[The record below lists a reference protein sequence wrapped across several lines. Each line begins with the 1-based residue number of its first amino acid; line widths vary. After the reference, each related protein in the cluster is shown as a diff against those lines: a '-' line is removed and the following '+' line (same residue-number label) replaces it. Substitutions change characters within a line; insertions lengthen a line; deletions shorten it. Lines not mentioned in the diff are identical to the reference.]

1 MKRSLSMLLVL
12 AMLAMGAF
20 AMVSCETEE
29 EGAGEGT
36 GETGAYGFEGT
47 KELAAQGA
55 VNATAPTVTGDVS
68 KLKVGVIL
76 IGNDQEGYTKAH
88 IDGITE
94 AAAALGVKEDQIMWK
109 YNTLEDESVTTNG
122 EQLIA
127 AGCNLI
133 ISNSYGHQSYMQ
145 ELAEKHADVQF
156 IAMTGDTAASSGL
169 TNLSNAFTKV
179 FESRY
184 VAGVV
189 AGMKLKELIDTNKL
203 TEKNYSGE
211 NVKIGYVGAFNF
223 AEVMSGYTAFY
234 LGVKSV
240 VNNVVMDVEFT
251 DSWYDFDKEKAA
263 AAKLVESGCV
273 IISQHADSAGAP
285 TAVEEAFNAGKVAY
299 CVGYNVSMLSAAPN
313 SALTSATNVWSVYYK
328 YAFATA
334 INGGDIAANWSAGY
348 KEGAVKIT
356 DLGPACA
363 EGTQA
368 KVDEAIAKLKSG
380 ELNVFDTSKFTVG
393 GKTVTWAFASD
404 SDGDFAYDRNNV
416 IADGYFHESYVQ
428 SAPAF
433 NLRIDGINWLNKK

>member
-1 MKRSLSMLLVL
+1 MKRILSLLLVL
-12 AMLAMGAF
+12 AMLTMAVLT
-20 AMVSCETEE
+20 MVSCETEE
-29 EGAGEGT
+29 EGAGEGNA
-36 GETGAYGFEGT
+36 ETGTYGFEGT

-55 VNATAPTVTGDVS
+55 VNKTAPAVTGDVS
-68 KLKVGVIL
+68 KIEIGVIL

-94 AAAALGVKEDQIMWK
+94 AAKALGIKEDQINWK
-109 YNTLEDESVTTNG
+109 YNTKEDESVTANG

-127 AGCNLI
+127 AGCNVI
-133 ISNSYGHQSYMQ
+133 VSNSYGHQSYMQ

-169 TNLSNAFTKV
+169 SNLSNAFTKV
-179 FESRY
+179 YESRY

-189 AGMKLKELIDTNKL
+189 AGMKLKELIDGGKL
-203 TEKNYSGE
+203 TDANYKGD

-234 LGVKSV
+234 LGVKSI
-240 VNNVVMDVEFT
+240 VNNVEMDVEFT

-334 INGGDIAANWSAGY
+334 INGGDIDSNWSAGY

-356 DLGPACA
+356 EFGPACA

-368 KVDEAIAKLKSG
+368 KVDEVIAKLKSG
-380 ELNVFDTSKFTVG
+380 ELQVFDTSKFTVE
-393 GKTVTWAFASD
+393 GKTVTWAYATD
-404 SDGDFAYDRNNV
+404 SDGDFAYDKNNV

>member
-1 MKRSLSMLLVL
+1 MKRILSMILVL
-12 AMLAMGAF
+12 AMLAMGAI
-20 AMVSCETEE
+20 AMVSCENEE

-36 GETGAYGFEGT
+36 GETGAYGFEDT

-94 AAAALGVKEDQIMWK
+94 AAKALGMNVDTQIMWK
-109 YNTLEDESVTTNG
+109 YSIPEDQKVTENG

-133 ISNSYGHQSYMQ
+133 VSNSYGHQSFMQ
-145 ELAEKHADVQF
+145 ELAEKHANVQF

-169 TNLSNAFTKV
+169 SNLSNAFTKV
-179 FESRY
+179 YESRY

-189 AGMKLKELIDTNKL
+189 AGMKLKELIDDGKL
-203 TEKNYSGE
+203 TKDNYKGD

-234 LGVKSV
+234 LGVKSI
-240 VNNVVMDVEFT
+240 VNNVEMDVHFT

-299 CVGYNVSMLSAAPN
+299 CVGYNVSMLNVAPN
-313 SALTSATNVWSVYYK
+313 SALTSATNVWSAYYK

-334 INGGDIAANWSAGY
+334 INGGDIASNWSAGY

-356 DLGPACA
+356 ELGSACA

-368 KVDEAIAKLKSG
+368 KVDEVIAKLKSG

-393 GKTVTWAFASD
+393 GKKITWAFATD

-416 IADGYFHESYVQ
+416 VADGYFHESYVQ

-433 NLRIDGINWLNKK
+433 NLRIDGINWLNK

>member
-1 MKRSLSMLLVL
+1 MKRILSLLLVL
-12 AMLAMGAF
+12 AMMAMAVLT
-20 AMVSCETEE
+20 MVSCEKED
-29 EGAGEGT
+29 GEGT
-36 GETGAYGFEGT
+36 TEDGAYGFEGT

-55 VNATAPTVTGDVS
+55 VNKTAPQVTGDVS

-94 AAAALGVKEDQIMWK
+94 AAKALGLQDDQILWK
-109 YNTLEDESVTTNG
+109 YNIPEDEKVSSNG

-133 ISNSYGHQSYMQ
+133 ISNSYGHQSFMQ
-145 ELAEKHADVQF
+145 ELAEKHSDVQF

-169 TNLSNAFTKV
+169 KNLSNAFTKV
-179 FESRY
+179 YESRY

-189 AGMKLKELIDTNKL
+189 AGLKLKELIDAGKL
-203 TEKNYSGE
+203 TDKNYDGE

-234 LGVKSV
+234 LGVKSI
-240 VNNVVMDVEFT
+240 VNNVIMDVHFT
-251 DSWYDFDKEKAA
+251 DSWYDVDKEKAA
-263 AAKLVESGCV
+263 AAMLVERGCV

-285 TAVEEAFNAGKVAY
+285 TAVEEAWNNGTVAY
-299 CVGYNVSMLSAAPN
+299 CVGYNVSMLDVAPN
-313 SALTSATNVWSVYYK
+313 AALTSATNVWSVYYK

-334 INGGDIAANWSAGY
+334 INGGDIDSNWSAGY

-368 KVDEAIAKLKSG
+368 KVDEVIGKLKSG
-380 ELNVFDTSKFTVG
+380 ELNVFDTSKYTVE
-393 GKTVTWAFASD
+393 GKTVTWAYATD
-404 SDGDFAYDRNNV
+404 SDGDFVYDKNNV
-416 IADGYFHESYVQ
+416 IADGYFHESFVQ

-433 NLRIDGINWLNKK
+433 NLKIDGINWLNK